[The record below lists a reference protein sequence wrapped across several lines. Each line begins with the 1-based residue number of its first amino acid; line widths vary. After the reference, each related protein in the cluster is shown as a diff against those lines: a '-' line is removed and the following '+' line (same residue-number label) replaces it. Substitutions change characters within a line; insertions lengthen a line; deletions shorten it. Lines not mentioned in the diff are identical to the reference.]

1 MFNTLYISKNKYLKI
16 LAYLDIFSYLC
27 TMKKDEIIELL
38 KEQLRV
44 ANDTV
49 SSLTI
54 QVNELIERI
63 KSLEELLVQKG
74 IAIDKANRQNKA
86 LGKLVSGKKS
96 ERQEKNPQD
105 SMTQEE
111 FDKKKTEQAE
121 KRKARKNNGAKR
133 DMHYEMKEVH
143 VTIDP
148 VMDAELL
155 KTLRLFGTR
164 TCIRYSMEPIKFIKT
179 VYHINTYT
187 DGSIM
192 YPGKTPP
199 ALLLNSSYS
208 PSFAAGLLQ
217 MRYIYSMPVERITK
231 YFADNGFTLRKATAN
246 KLIARSADVLE
257 NFYKAICQ
265 VVLQQDYVSADETY
279 HKVLLAKTK
288 PTDKGSKKGYFWA
301 VSAPKLGL
309 VFFVYE
315 DGSRSEQVILNV
327 FSDYKGTIQSD
338 AYAPYRKLESDA
350 YPDIM
355 RIACL
360 QHVKRDFVDCGKEDK
375 DAQEVVDILNRFYRE
390 DKKHKVGVNG
400 WTVEDHLA
408 YRQSYAPDI
417 LQDLLEKLEEIS
429 SRKDLLPK
437 STLAQAVGYALNEY
451 NAICDIFKRGDTALD
466 NNYIERIQRYI
477 SLSRRNSMF
486 FGSHEG
492 ASRAAILYS
501 IAISCRLN
509 GINLFEYIC
518 DVIEKTVEWQPNTPL
533 EKYRNLLPDRWKKQ

>member
-111 FDKKKTEQAE
+111 FDKKKKEQAE

-288 PTDKGSKKGYFWA
+288 PTDKGSKKGYLWA

-518 DVIEKTVEWQPNTPL
+518 DVIDMTAEWQPNTPL
-533 EKYRNLLPDRWKKQ
+533 EKYRDLLPDRWKKQ